1 MLSEVCDVNLVGTNG
16 HGFICQS
23 PCESDDED
31 DDLVID
37 IWGKLPDDS
46 TFNDDTESSSSEIL
60 SPGDIASEGSDGLG
74 NDYDDDTACK

>member
-1 MLSEVCDVNLVGTNG
+1 MVV
-16 HGFICQS
+16 
-23 PCESDDED
+23 
-31 DDLVID
+31 D

-60 SPGDIASEGSDGLG
+60 SPGDIASDGSDIIG